1 MFWFYIG
8 LALRVGFPRIPNEFS
23 DAYQQSKET
32 TQNSANDGI
41 KKVLDGSQ
49 EDESHTQISTS
60 LQDPQVMHNIS
71 EKEKKQGTSHAIQ
84 NENDQ
89 TVESKSILE
98 NSRVTTQENQKIEND
113 IAFSSTTLAR
123 TDNVE
128 EQSTQKRSSEDFED
142 NEQTEAH
149 DAKKLRVQ

>member
-1 MFWFYIG
+1 
-8 LALRVGFPRIPNEFS
+8 
-23 DAYQQSKET
+23 
-32 TQNSANDGI
+32 
-41 KKVLDGSQ
+41 
-49 EDESHTQISTS
+49 
-60 LQDPQVMHNIS
+60 MHNIS